1 MKREGADMNFTTKLL
16 IILVIACSVDYQ
28 TTVSSAEYNFRL
40 KDLQEIVGNLLENGT
55 VLNALLD
62 RFPEFFKAVT
72 LVVNQ
77 TASHNLTTAIDEAYI
92 CRLAESA
99 IHHSKDT
106 CYLSPNMISN
116 SCFVEQNI
124 TEITNASVSTLC
136 ENINGT
142 TRSMSASSTRKRHSR
157 MIADSTLA
165 SSITTLNGT
174 MIRTGASGEVV
185 TGSVNA
191 TRYESRDIAKS
202 FSTKE
207 PNTATNSSTTT
218 LPITF
223 PTHVATTVLTV
234 DDKQPTAIAPI
245 PPYVGNRPTVPP
257 LPVNNIA
264 SSYLFLAMK
273 LTVKTAM
280 ISFERKCH
288 QHNGIYV
295 NERRICIVSNK
306 EDPNSTRNYT
316 IFSEP
321 NPNGAGSKSLLI
333 LNIVGNSCSIVA
345 ILLLVVQYFICKN
358 QFLIFDKS
366 ILSLAFCL
374 QISHLMQLFITF
386 FSWNKTYCKAGGIVL
401 HWALLT
407 SFAWISIISFDI
419 FKTFR
424 RTQLADSRSK
434 KKYFIYLITA
444 MSASTMVVVVCIFL
458 GIPANDY
465 SGYGHE
471 GRCFI
476 GKVWANLFSFVL
488 PVAFSLML
496 NTVLMIT
503 TLLKIYKSQKRGA
516 KALAGNRSRSS
527 NSRKNVVVS
536 ILTLKLSV
544 LFGLGWFLGFIA
556 SVSNSPILAF
566 IFTGIV
572 SLQGLLVFVCFG
584 CHKLCLKK
592 LHERS
597 LRKVH
602 SPMLQTKVKS
612 SNETETTHL

>member
-1 MKREGADMNFTTKLL
+1 
-16 IILVIACSVDYQ
+16 
-28 TTVSSAEYNFRL
+28 
-40 KDLQEIVGNLLENGT
+40 
-55 VLNALLD
+55 
-62 RFPEFFKAVT
+62 
-72 LVVNQ
+72 
-77 TASHNLTTAIDEAYI
+77 
-92 CRLAESA
+92 
-99 IHHSKDT
+99 
-106 CYLSPNMISN
+106 
-116 SCFVEQNI
+116 
-124 TEITNASVSTLC
+124 
-136 ENINGT
+136 
-142 TRSMSASSTRKRHSR
+142 
-157 MIADSTLA
+157 MIADSTLP
-165 SSITTLNGT
+165 SRITTLNEIMRT
-174 MIRTGASGEVV
+174 TGASGEVV
-185 TGSVNA
+185 TGSVNEPW
-191 TRYESRDIAKS
+191 YESLDI
-202 FSTKE
+202 TKTFPTME
-207 PNTATNSSTTT
+207 PNVAVNLSATTV
-218 LPITF
+218 PITF
-223 PTHVATTVLTV
+223 PTHRPTMVRITHSKRPTIIATKKVTHRKRPTV
-234 DDKQPTAIAPI
+234 IATKNGNK
-245 PPYVGNRPTVPP
+245 GNRPTTPP
-257 LPVNNIA
+257 LPGNKVA

-316 IFSEP
+316 IFSDST
-321 NPNGAGSKSLLI
+321 PNGAGSKSLRI

-345 ILLLVVQYFICKN
+345 ILLLVVQYFICKD

-401 HWALLT
+401 HWALLS
-407 SFAWISIISFDI
+407 SFAWMSIISFDI

-434 KKYFIYLITA
+434 KKYSIYLITA

-516 KALAGNRSRSS
+516 KALAGNRSHSS

-544 LFGLGWFLGFIA
+544 LFGLGWFLGFIT

-584 CHKLCLKK
+584 CHKLCWKNC
-592 LHERS
+592 HERS
-597 LRKVH
+597 PRKVH
-602 SPMLQTKVKS
+602 SPMLQTKVKRN
-612 SNETETTHL
+612 NETDTTHL

>member
-1 MKREGADMNFTTKLL
+1 MNFTTKLL
-16 IILVIACSVDYQ
+16 IILGIACSVDYQ
-28 TTVSSAEYNFRL
+28 TTVSSAEYNFKL
-40 KDLQEIVGNLLENGT
+40 KDMQEIVGNLLENDT

-62 RFPEFFKAVT
+62 RFPEFFKAVA
-72 LVVNQ
+72 LVVNE

-106 CYLSPNMISN
+106 CYLSTNTISN

-136 ENINGT
+136 ENVNGT
-142 TRSMSASSTRKRHSR
+142 IRSISASSTRKRHAR

-165 SSITTLNGT
+165 SSKTTLNGT
-174 MIRTGASGEVV
+174 MTRTGASGEVV
-185 TGSVNA
+185 TGSVNE
-191 TRYESRDIAKS
+191 TWYELVDI
-202 FSTKE
+202 TKL
-207 PNTATNSSTTT
+207 SST
-218 LPITF
+218 
-223 PTHVATTVLTV
+223 VA
-234 DDKQPTAIAPI
+234 DYI
-245 PPYVGNRPTVPP
+245 PPRVINPMPVTAPP
-257 LPVNNIA
+257 LRVIEVA

-273 LTVKTAM
+273 LTVKTAL

-288 QHNGIYV
+288 QRNGIYV

-321 NPNGAGSKSLLI
+321 TPNGAGSKSLRI

-345 ILLLVVQYFICKN
+345 VLLLVVQYFICKN

-401 HWALLT
+401 HWALLS
-407 SFAWISIISFDI
+407 SFAWMSIISFDI

-444 MSASTMVVVVCIFL
+444 ISASTMVVVVCIFL

-516 KALAGNRSRSS
+516 KALAGNRSHSS

-544 LFGLGWFLGFIA
+544 LFGLGWILGFIT
-556 SVSNSPILAF
+556 SVSNSPILVF
-566 IFTGIV
+566 IFTGMV

-612 SNETETTHL
+612 SNDTETTHL